1 MFCNFDIIS
10 DEDEYNIE
18 DFPKPRKKK
27 VFRNRMEDLEMWDD
41 DEFFMRFRLKKTTV
55 KELLFKIEFHLKS
68 KTNRYLSNLLYII
81 YFI

>member
-1 MFCNFDIIS
+1 MKMNIILKIFRNH
-10 DEDEYNIE
+10 E
-18 DFPKPRKKK
+18 KKK

>member
-18 DFPKPRKKK
+18 NLPKSRKKR

-41 DEFFMRFRLKKTTV
+41 DEFFMRFRHKKNHSYRTFT
-55 KELLFKIEFHLKS
+55 KIEFHLKS
-68 KTNRYLSNLLYII
+68 KTNR
-81 YFI
+81 